1 MLLELRAKNIG
12 IIEEIS
18 WSLSPG
24 LNVIT
29 GETGAGKSLVIDAV
43 EALLG
48 ARLDEGSIRHG
59 ANEAQIEGVFALG
72 QGEGLKQLLAENGI
86 AADEESLV
94 ISCGLRRQGRSIV
107 RVNGHAV
114 PRSLMHQIGRFLVD
128 VHGQSEHLSLRDK
141 KYHLDFLDAYGHTL
155 SRRQDFGAKVGE
167 LSEAEQELKTLVAEG
182 ENLARRRE
190 FLSFQVD
197 EIKRAKL
204 KEGEEGELEQERNI
218 LASSE
223 KLKAL
228 SGEAYQALYR
238 EETSGSATSVLS
250 RLSEAIS
257 TMKRLVEL
265 DPAQKPLLN
274 SLETALYGLEEVARD
289 IRAYSE
295 RMEYDPQRLEEVG
308 SRLELIRN
316 LKRKY
321 GQTVAETLDFK
332 DTVERELAGLSHS
345 AERQAQLERICA
357 SLKEEMGRMA
367 FELSQARSRT
377 AKRLVTEVEK
387 ELGDLNMSQI
397 KFAVSITQA
406 LAPEGIPSPDGG
418 TYAFTSEGVD
428 NLEFMVSTNP
438 GEPLK
443 PLAKIASTGEIS
455 RFMLALKGA
464 LSQADNIPVLV
475 FDEIDIGVGG
485 RSGEIIGQKLW
496 RLARNRQVICVT
508 HLPQL
513 AVFADAH
520 YSVHKEVSRARTISM
535 LATLKDG
542 PRLQELAVM
551 LGGQQYTET
560 SLDNAR
566 ELIGRAQT
574 WKARDSQEL

>member
-59 ANEAQIEGVFALG
+59 AGEAQIEGVFDLG
-72 QGEGLKQLLAENGI
+72 RGEGLKQLLEENGI

-94 ISCGLRRQGRSIV
+94 ISCGLRRQGRSLV

-114 PRSLMHQIGRFLVD
+114 PRSLMHRIGRFLVD
-128 VHGQSEHLSLRDK
+128 VHGQSEHLSLLDK

-155 SRRQDFGAKVGE
+155 SRRQDFGAKVLE
-167 LSEAEQELKTLVAEG
+167 LSGAEQELRTLVAEG
-182 ENLARRRE
+182 ENLARRQD
-190 FLSFQVD
+190 FLRFQVD
-197 EIKRAKL
+197 EIKRVGL

-228 SGEAYQALYR
+228 SAEAYQALHS
-238 EETSGSATSVLS
+238 EETSGPATSVLS

-257 TMKRLVEL
+257 TMKRLLDL
-265 DPAQKPLLN
+265 DPAQKPLVD

-289 IRAYSE
+289 IHAYSE

-321 GQTVAETLDFK
+321 GQTVAEILDFQ
-332 DTVERELAGLSHS
+332 DTAERELAGLSHS
-345 AERQAQLERICA
+345 AERQTQLERICI
-357 SLKEEMGRMA
+357 SLKEEMGQMA

-406 LAPEGIPSPDGG
+406 PAPEGIPSPDGG

-443 PLAKIASTGEIS
+443 PLARIASTGEIS

-464 LSQADNIPVLV
+464 LAQADNIPVLV

-520 YSVHKEVSRARTISM
+520 YSVHKEVSDIRTVSM
-535 LATLKDG
+535 LATLGDG
-542 PRLQELAVM
+542 SRLQELAVM

-574 WKARDSQEL
+574 WKESNSQEL